1 MFNLLQLIKSFSHVN
16 GILQN
21 LLQQT
26 GSVCN
31 VLRHLGEHTEELGL
45 PRNQTNHAARGSS
58 MDCSR
63 QKDLLPDPGNAQ
75 LSHEGARASNLF
87 AQFAYSHYQIR
98 GTKRFRHVVVRPD
111 FEGELAIRPSGSR
124 CSTIIGICF
133 KDSFFLIHRESSKPT
148 VPGSVKSN
156 KNRIG

>member
-21 LLQQT
+21 LWQQT

-45 PRNQTNHAARGSS
+45 ARNQTNHAARGSS

-63 QKDLLPDPGNAQ
+63 QKDLFPYAGNVQ
-75 LSHEGARASNLF
+75 LSHEGAMASNLF
-87 AQFAYSHYQIR
+87 GHFAYAHYQVR
-98 GTKRFRHVVVRPD
+98 GTTRVR
-111 FEGELAIRPSGSR
+111 
-124 CSTIIGICF
+124 
-133 KDSFFLIHRESSKPT
+133 
-148 VPGSVKSN
+148 
-156 KNRIG
+156 